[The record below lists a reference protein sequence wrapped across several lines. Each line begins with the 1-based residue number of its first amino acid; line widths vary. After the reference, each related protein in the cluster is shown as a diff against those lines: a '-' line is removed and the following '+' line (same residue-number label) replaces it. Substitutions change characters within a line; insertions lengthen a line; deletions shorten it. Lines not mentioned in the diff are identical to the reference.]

1 MGYKSH
7 QPLSPHKTGIQLC
20 TNKALI
26 QNVGLRYGEEQIHS
40 NDAEEAGSD
49 AHQRHLTA
57 ECFINSQPRLG
68 RVLTTAA
75 SVTDSDPEMR
85 YFLNYTLTGT
95 L

>member
-40 NDAEEAGSD
+40 ND